1 MYFSE
6 NFVDLTEDD
15 DSEMLDEYEIEDVDL
30 NYLSKFLKKTFVGET
45 SSVIEISNYETD
57 EKEQIK
63 ESFMFESSNT
73 DTVQTQ
79 QPEVFEELHDE
90 DYLKEMKDEAQIEE
104 VHKNKLEISTERIEI
119 VPDEIDIVINK
130 EKNLDWSKDRNF
142 SSLPADGC
150 DTNNNTPNELI
161 EKELFEAVGGK
172 SISNNEVIDEEE
184 PGNFFSLNYQ
194 IKHYY

>member
-1 MYFSE
+1 M
-6 NFVDLTEDD
+6 DLTEDD

-30 NYLSKFLKKTFVGET
+30 NYLSKFLKKSFVGET

-104 VHKNKLEISTERIEI
+104 VHKNKLEISTDRIET

-130 EKNLDWSKDRNF
+130 KKNLDWSKDRNF
-142 SSLPADGC
+142 SSLPTDGC
-150 DTNNNTPNELI
+150 DTNYNTPDELI

-172 SISNNEVIDEEE
+172 SINNNEVIDEEE